1 MNENWRTIRGYEGF
15 YEVSTLGRVRN
26 SRTRRILSPQRARGG
41 YLFVQLC
48 RPGQCKP
55 CKIHRLVATAFLEN
69 PNNFPQVN
77 HKNGNTADN
86 RVSNLEWC
94 SQEYNI
100 WHEHRVLG
108 KNNKATRRVLCVE
121 TNEVFSSHEE
131 AAAKVGVSKQMISF
145 ACCGRRKTA
154 KGYHWKYLD

>member
-1 MNENWRTIRGYEGF
+1 MEKWLAIKGFEGL
-15 YEVSTLGRVRN
+15 YAVSTLGNVKNVR
-26 SRTRRILSPQRARGG
+26 SGRILSPQQARGG

-48 RPGQCKP
+48 RNGHCKT
-55 CKIHRLVATAFLEN
+55 CKIHRLVASAFLEN

-77 HKNGNTADN
+77 HKNGDTADN

-108 KNNKATRRVLCVE
+108 KSNRATRKVMCVE
-121 TNEVFSSHEE
+121 TGEIFASREE
-131 AAAKVGVSKQMISF
+131 AGKRIGVSKQMIGFVCS
-145 ACCGRRKTA
+145 GRRETA
-154 KGYHWKYLD
+154 KGYHWRYVN